1 MTRDA
6 ACVITYMTH
15 GSSLGEN
22 SMNYT
27 KGGFPVWDD
36 AFDKEHFTVEE
47 IAESDMRAAAAA
59 NAETASSA
67 KRENMV
73 KFLMEK

>member
-1 MTRDA
+1 
-6 ACVITYMTH
+6 MTH
-15 GSSLGEN
+15 GSSLGGN

-27 KGGFPVWDD
+27 KGDFPVWDD

-59 NAETASSA
+59 KAETASSA

>member
-1 MTRDA
+1 MH
-6 ACVITYMTH
+6 C
-15 GSSLGEN
+15 
-22 SMNYT
+22 T

-36 AFDKEHFTVEE
+36 AFDKEHFTAKE
-47 IAESDMRAAAAA
+47 IAESDMRAAVAA

-73 KFLMEK
+73 KFLMKK

>member
-1 MTRDA
+1 
-6 ACVITYMTH
+6 MTH
-15 GSSLGEN
+15 GSNMGGK
-22 SMNYT
+22 SMHCT

-36 AFDKEHFTVEE
+36 AFDKEHFTAKE
-47 IAESDMRAAAAA
+47 IAESDMRAAVAA

-73 KFLMEK
+73 KFLMKK

>member
-1 MTRDA
+1 
-6 ACVITYMTH
+6 MTH
-15 GSSLGEN
+15 GSNMGGK

-36 AFDKEHFTVEE
+36 AFDKEHFTAEE

-59 NAETASSA
+59 NAETALSE